1 LSWFEPGFAHHQSQD
16 CQGTRSEV
24 PPKLR
29 AIADEVIV
37 LLFAAVHMSL
47 PGISRPWEISEV
59 RLQSVPKRTLIW
71 LLSPSAILHALI
83 LLEGRRFAF

>member
-16 CQGTRSEV
+16 CQGTRPEV

-37 LLFAAVHMSL
+37 LLFAAVPCRFL
-47 PGISRPWEISEV
+47 AFPDLGKYLKFV
-59 RLQSVPKRTLIW
+59 CKVYQS
-71 LLSPSAILHALI
+71 
-83 LLEGRRFAF
+83 GR